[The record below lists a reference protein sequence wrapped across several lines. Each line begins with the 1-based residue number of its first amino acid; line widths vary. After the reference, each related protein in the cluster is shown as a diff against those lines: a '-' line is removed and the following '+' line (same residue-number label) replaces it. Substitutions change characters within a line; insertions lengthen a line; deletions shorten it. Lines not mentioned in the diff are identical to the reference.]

1 MINHQDGLILGRLPS
16 HQVMSDFNDFNNP
29 QVAQLPKHLRQ
40 FIVDQNYDKY
50 TPIDQAV
57 WRYVMRQNYSYLKDV
72 AYYPYIKGL
81 QRAGLSIEYIP
92 DLQTMNNNLGK
103 LGWGAVTVDGF
114 IPPAAFMEYQA
125 YRVLVIAADIR
136 QINHI
141 EYTPAPDIIHES
153 AGHAPIIADADYNS
167 YLSYI
172 GSIGAKAMFSAK
184 DFELYEAIRA
194 LSILKEAVNAPEF
207 EIAKAEATL
216 QYIGANMGD
225 PSEMALLSRLHWWT
239 VEYGLIGSLN
249 DPKIYGAG
257 LLSSIGESASCMMD
271 TVKKIPY
278 TIDTINYP
286 YDITK
291 TQPHLFV
298 TETFQN
304 LIDVLETFADTMAF
318 RKGGTE
324 SILKAI
330 DSHNPATAVYS
341 SGLQVTGVFADMGI
355 DTNDELTFLKTTG
368 PSALAAADQ
377 QLEGHGK
384 FYHKDGF
391 SSPVGKLKDCATP
404 IEDFDKEQQE
414 SFNLVAGKMAALI
427 FESGIQVKGI
437 VKSVLQQSG
446 KLILIAFEDC
456 TVKESNGN
464 ILFQP
469 EWGIYD
475 MAVGEKIV
483 SVFNGAADKEAY
495 EEITHISEKH
505 TEKVIYD
512 ESTTQLHQLYKTI
525 RLIRENNYGHDQ
537 LPALFAKL
545 KNNFRQDWLAAL
557 EILEI
562 LHYTES
568 HPALEKEIRIYL
580 EMKVS
585 NEPEHK
591 KLITDGL
598 HVIANPVTQLIT
610 EED

>member
-1 MINHQDGLILGRLPS
+1 
-16 HQVMSDFNDFNNP
+16 MSDFNDFNNP
-29 QVAQLPKHLRQ
+29 QVAKLPKHLRQ

-50 TPIDQAV
+50 TPVDQAV

-194 LSILKEAVNAPEF
+194 LSILKEAVDAPEF
-207 EIAKAEATL
+207 EITKAEENL
-216 QYIGANMGD
+216 QHIAAHMGD

-257 LLSSIGESASCMMD
+257 LLSSIGESASCMMES
-271 TVKKIPY
+271 VKKIPY
-278 TIDTINYP
+278 TIDTINYA

-291 TQPHLFV
+291 TQPQLFV

-330 DSHNPATAVYS
+330 DSHNPSTAVYS
-341 SGLQVTGVFADMGI
+341 SGLQVTGIFSDIGI
-355 DTNDELTFLKTTG
+355 DTANELTFIKTTG
-368 PSALAAADQ
+368 PSALAIADQ

-391 SSPVGKLKDCATP
+391 SSPVGKLKDAQKP
-404 IEDFDKEQQE
+404 IEDFGTAELNQY
-414 SFNLVAGKMAALI
+414 NLLEGKTAVLI
-427 FESGIQVKGI
+427 FDSGIQLTGKVKAVLARDHKI
-437 VKSVLQQSG
+437 V
-446 KLILIAFEDC
+446 LITFEDC
-456 TVKESNGN
+456 TVKEQNGN

-469 EWGIYD
+469 EWGSYD
-475 MAVGEKIV
+475 MAVGEKII

-505 TEKVIYD
+505 TVKLVYD
-512 ESTTQLHQLYKTI
+512 QPTAKLHQLYKSV
-525 RLIRENNYGHDQ
+525 RLIREGNYGHDQ
-537 LPALFAKL
+537 LPAVFENL
-545 KNNFRQDWLAAL
+545 KKSFRQDWLCAL

-562 LHYTES
+562 LHYTGS
-568 HPALEKEIRIYL
+568 HPELEKEIRIYL

-585 NEPEHK
+585 TEPEHK

>member
-1 MINHQDGLILGRLPS
+1 
-16 HQVMSDFNDFNNP
+16 MSDFNDFNNP
-29 QVAQLPKHLRQ
+29 QVTKLPKHLRQ
-40 FIVDQNYDKY
+40 FIVDQNYAKY
-50 TPIDQAV
+50 TPVDQAV

-92 DLQTMNNNLGK
+92 DLQTMNNNLAK

-153 AGHAPIIADADYNS
+153 AGHAPIIADADYNN
-167 YLSYI
+167 YLSYF

-184 DFELYEAIRA
+184 DFELYEAIRE
-194 LSILKEAVNAPEF
+194 LSILKEAVEIPEF
-207 EIAKAEATL
+207 EIARAEERL
-216 QYIGANMGD
+216 QHISANMGE

-239 VEYGLIGSLN
+239 VEYGLIGTLS

-257 LLSSIGESASCMMD
+257 LLSSIGESSSCMKEN
-271 TVKKIPY
+271 VKKIPY
-278 TIDTINYP
+278 TIDTINYS

-291 TQPHLFV
+291 TQPQLFV

-304 LIDVLETFADTMAF
+304 LIDVLEQFADTMSF

-324 SILKAI
+324 SINKAI
-330 DSHNPATAVYS
+330 DSKNAATAVYS
-341 SGLQVTGVFADMGI
+341 SGLQVTGVFSDMGL
-355 DTNDELTFLKTTG
+355 NGSGELTFIKTSG
-368 PSALAAADQ
+368 PSALSVADK

-384 FYHKDGF
+384 QYHKDGF
-391 SSPVGKLKDCATP
+391 SSPVGKLKNSVTALENFSDEELDA
-404 IEDFDKEQQE
+404 IGIKEN
-414 SFNLVAGKMAALI
+414 NLTELT
-427 FESGIQVKGI
+427 FESGINVSGLVKKI
-437 VKSVLQQSG
+437 YKHNNQI
-446 KLILIAFEDC
+446 ILIAFEEC
-456 TVKESNGN
+456 TVKESSGN

-469 EWGIYD
+469 EWGTYD

-483 SVFNGAADKEAY
+483 SVFNGAADKDAY
-495 EEITHISEKH
+495 EEITYISEKQ

-512 ESTTQLHQLYKTI
+512 EATTQLHDIYKNI
-525 RLIRENNYGHDQ
+525 RQIRESGNGEEQ
-537 LPALFAKL
+537 LPSLFGTIKTTYP
-545 KNNFRQDWLAAL
+545 QDWLSLL

-562 LHYTES
+562 THYKGS
-568 HPALEKEIRIYL
+568 HPELEKEIRNYL
-580 EMKVS
+580 ETKALA
-585 NEPEHK
+585 EPHHQ
-591 KLITDGL
+591 KLINDGL

>member
-1 MINHQDGLILGRLPS
+1 
-16 HQVMSDFNDFNNP
+16 MSDFNDFNNP
-29 QVAQLPKHLRQ
+29 QVAKLPAHLRQ

-50 TPIDQAV
+50 TPVDQAV

-92 DLQTMNNNLGK
+92 DLQTMNDNLGK

-194 LSILKEAVNAPEF
+194 LSILKEAVDAPEY
-207 EIAKAEATL
+207 EIAKAEQL
-216 QYIGANMGD
+216 LKEISDHMGE

-239 VEYGLIGSLN
+239 VEYGLIGSLS

-278 TIDTINYP
+278 TIDTINYA

-291 TQPHLFV
+291 TQPQLFV

-304 LIDVLETFADTMAF
+304 LIDVLEQFADTMSF

-324 SILKAI
+324 SIIKAME
-330 DSHNPATAVYS
+330 SRNPATAVYS
-341 SGLQVTGVFADMGI
+341 SGLQVTGVFTDMGI
-355 DTNDELTFLKTTG
+355 NLKDELTFIKTSG
-368 PSALAAADQ
+368 PSALAIENK

-384 FYHKDGF
+384 LYHKDGF
-391 SSPVGKLKDCATP
+391 SSPVGKLKGILLP
-404 IEDFDKEQQE
+404 LEDFNTDDLKGINIEE
-414 SFNLVAGKMAALI
+414 GKTGNLTFDSGIIVSGRVMSVLRIAGKLVLI
-427 FESGIQVKGI
+427 SFE
-437 VKSVLQQSG
+437 
-446 KLILIAFEDC
+446 EC

-464 ILFQP
+464 VLFLP
-469 EWGIYD
+469 EWGTYD

-495 EEITHISEKH
+495 EELTHISKKQ
-505 TEKVIYD
+505 TTKVSY
-512 ESTTQLHQLYKTI
+512 EAVTTQLHGMYNTVRMI
-525 RLIRENNYGHDQ
+525 RDGKASHEQI
-537 LPALFAKL
+537 PALFSQL
-545 KNNFRQDWLAAL
+545 KTNYRQDWLCAL

-562 LHYTES
+562 VHDTG
-568 HPALEKEIRIYL
+568 ADADLEKEIRIYL
-580 EMKVS
+580 EMKAS
-585 NEPEHK
+585 SEPEHK
-591 KLITDGL
+591 KLINDGL

>member
-1 MINHQDGLILGRLPS
+1 
-16 HQVMSDFNDFNNP
+16 MSDFNDFNNP
-29 QVAQLPKHLRQ
+29 QVAKLPRHLRQ
-40 FIVDQNYDKY
+40 FIVDQNYEKY
-50 TPIDQAV
+50 TPVDQAV

-92 DLQTMNNNLGK
+92 DLQTMNDNLGK

-194 LSILKEAVNAPEF
+194 LSILKEAVEVPEY
-207 EIAKAEATL
+207 EIAKAEQHL
-216 QYIGANMGD
+216 QQIADNMGE

-239 VEYGLIGSLN
+239 VEYGLIGSLS

-257 LLSSIGESASCMMD
+257 LLSSIGESASCMQH

-278 TIDTINYP
+278 TIDTINYA

-291 TQPHLFV
+291 TQPQLFV

-304 LIDVLETFADTMAF
+304 LIDVLEQFADTMAF

-324 SILKAI
+324 SIIKATE
-330 DSHNPATAVYS
+330 SRNPATAVYS
-341 SGLQVTGVFADMGI
+341 SGLQVTGVFSDMGM
-355 DTNDELTFLKTTG
+355 NQRDELTFIKTTG
-368 PSALAAADQ
+368 PSALAVGDK
-377 QLEGHGK
+377 QLEGHSK
-384 FYHKDGF
+384 RYHKDGF
-391 SSPVGKLKDCATP
+391 SSPVGKLKDTVIP
-404 IEDFDKEQQE
+404 LEDFNDDDLRAIAVEE
-414 SFNLVAGKMAALI
+414 GKTASLI
-427 FESGIQVKGI
+427 FDSGILVNGT
-437 VKSVLQQSG
+437 VKSVNRAAD
-446 KLILIAFEDC
+446 KIILIAFDNC
-456 TVKESNGN
+456 TVKEGNGN

-469 EWGIYD
+469 EWGTYD
-475 MAVGEKIV
+475 MAVGEKII
-483 SVFNGAADKEAY
+483 SVFNGAADKDAY
-495 EEITHISEKH
+495 EEITHISEKQ
-505 TEKVIYD
+505 TVKVVYD
-512 ESTTQLHQLYKTI
+512 LSTTELHQIYKKV
-525 RLIRENNYGHDQ
+525 RLIREKYEDHQQ
-537 LPALFAKL
+537 LRDLFGQL
-545 KNNFRQDWLAAL
+545 KTAYRQDWLCAL

-562 LHYTES
+562 LHYTSAYPE
-568 HPALEKEIRIYL
+568 LEKEVRIYL
-580 EMKVS
+580 EMKAS
-585 NEPEHK
+585 NEPDHK
-591 KLITDGL
+591 KLINDGL

>member
-1 MINHQDGLILGRLPS
+1 
-16 HQVMSDFNDFNNP
+16 MSDFNDFNNP
-29 QVAQLPKHLRQ
+29 QVAKLPKHLRQ
-40 FIVDQNYDKY
+40 FIVDQNYVKY
-50 TPIDQAV
+50 TPVDQAV

-92 DLQTMNNNLGK
+92 DLQTMNDNLGK

-125 YRVLVIAADIR
+125 YHVLVIAADIR

-153 AGHAPIIADADYNS
+153 AGHAPIIADAAYNS

-172 GSIGAKAMFSAK
+172 GSIGSKAMFSAK
-184 DFELYEAIRA
+184 DFELYEAIRH
-194 LSILKEAVNAPEF
+194 LSILKEAVDVPQN
-207 EIAKAEATL
+207 EIAKAEKNL
-216 QYIGANMGD
+216 QQIADNMGE

-239 VEYGLIGSLN
+239 VEYGLIGSLSE
-249 DPKIYGAG
+249 PKIYGAG
-257 LLSSIGESASCMMD
+257 LLSSIGESASCMLD
-271 TVKKIPY
+271 SVKKIPY
-278 TIDTINYP
+278 TIDTINYA

-318 RKGGTE
+318 RKGGE
-324 SILKAI
+324 EGVLKAI

-341 SGLQVTGVFADMGI
+341 SGLQVSGI
-355 DTNDELTFLKTTG
+355 FCDLGQDEDDRMTFIKTSG
-368 PSALAAADQ
+368 PSALAVSNK

-384 FYHKDGF
+384 SYHKDGF
-391 SSPVGKLKDCATP
+391 SSPVGKLKDSAIPLENFTDEELNAFGLT
-404 IEDFDKEQQE
+404 I
-414 SFNLVAGKMAALI
+414 GKHAVLL
-427 FESGIQVKGI
+427 FESGIHV
-437 VKSVLQQSG
+437 SG
-446 KLILIAFEDC
+446 AVTAIKRHENKIILIVFEDC
-456 TVKESNGN
+456 TVKENDGN
-464 ILFQP
+464 VLFLP
-469 EWGIYD
+469 EWGVYD

-505 TEKVIYD
+505 TEKVVYD
-512 ESTTQLHQLYKTI
+512 ETTQKLHDIYKTV
-525 RLIRENNYGHDQ
+525 RTIREHNEGHEQ
-537 LPALFAKL
+537 LPELFDLL
-545 KNNFRQDWLAAL
+545 KTRYPQDWLCAL

-562 LHYTES
+562 LHYTGTY
-568 HPALEKEIRIYL
+568 PQLEEDVRIYL
-580 EMKVS
+580 DMKSS
-585 NEPEHK
+585 NEPDHK
-591 KLITDGL
+591 KLINDGL

>member
-1 MINHQDGLILGRLPS
+1 
-16 HQVMSDFNDFNNP
+16 MSDFNDFNNP
-29 QVAQLPKHLRQ
+29 QVAKLPRHLRQ
-40 FIVDQNYDKY
+40 FIVDQNYEKY
-50 TPIDQAV
+50 TPVDQAV

-92 DLQTMNNNLGK
+92 DLQTMNDNLGK

-194 LSILKEAVNAPEF
+194 LSILKEAVEVPEY
-207 EIAKAEATL
+207 EIAKAEQHL
-216 QYIGANMGD
+216 QQIADNMGE

-239 VEYGLIGSLN
+239 VEYGLIGSLS

-257 LLSSIGESASCMMD
+257 LLSSIGESASCMQH

-278 TIDTINYP
+278 TIDTINYA

-291 TQPHLFV
+291 TQPQLFV

-304 LIDVLETFADTMAF
+304 LIDVLEQFADTMAF

-324 SILKAI
+324 SIIKAI
-330 DSHNPATAVYS
+330 ESRNPATAVYS
-341 SGLQVTGVFADMGI
+341 SGLQVTGIFSDMGI
-355 DTNDELTFLKTTG
+355 NQRDELTFIKTTG
-368 PSALAAADQ
+368 PSTLAAGNK
-377 QLEGHGK
+377 QLEGHSK
-384 FYHKDGF
+384 LYHKDGF
-391 SSPVGKLKDCATP
+391 SSPVGKLKDTVIP
-404 IEDFDKEQQE
+404 LEDFNDGDLREIAVE
-414 SFNLVAGKMAALI
+414 EGKTARLI
-427 FESGIQVKGI
+427 FDSGIQVSGT
-437 VKSVLQQSG
+437 VKSVNRAAD
-446 KLILIAFEDC
+446 KIILIAFDNC

-469 EWGIYD
+469 EWGTYD
-475 MAVGEKIV
+475 MAVGEKII
-483 SVFNGAADKEAY
+483 SVFNGAADKDAY
-495 EEITHISEKH
+495 EEITHISEKQ
-505 TEKVIYD
+505 TVKVVYD
-512 ESTTQLHQLYKTI
+512 LSTTELHQIYKKV
-525 RLIRENNYGHDQ
+525 RLIREKHEDHQQ
-537 LPALFAKL
+537 LPDLFGQL
-545 KNNFRQDWLAAL
+545 KTAYRQDWLCAL

-562 LHYTES
+562 LHYTSAYPE
-568 HPALEKEIRIYL
+568 LEKEVRIYL
-580 EMKVS
+580 EMKAS
-585 NEPEHK
+585 NEPDHK
-591 KLITDGL
+591 KLINDGL